1 MFTSSIKREIRH
13 FPVVV
18 MEWRKRNIQ
27 KSVMHVQS
35 CCFAYS
41 TYCFFD
47 FLVVVAVA
55 ASQSPYSFK
64 IIKTIKL
71 ILTLTNTRCSDEK
84 KKKAKTFL
92 PSKWLSFLPP
102 LEKGDTKAFNE
113 GQKDYEL
120 SIKLKYSHNGKF
132 IITRV
137 VQCKCCG
144 SILSLV

>member
-1 MFTSSIKREIRH
+1 MK
-13 FPVVV
+13 
-18 MEWRKRNIQ
+18 
-27 KSVMHVQS
+27 
-35 CCFAYS
+35 
-41 TYCFFD
+41 
-47 FLVVVAVA
+47 
-55 ASQSPYSFK
+55 
-64 IIKTIKL
+64 
-71 ILTLTNTRCSDEK
+71 K

-113 GQKDYEL
+113 GQKDHCFIAKEVQDYEL